1 MEHEVRVVTMQVLKL
16 REEAKRIEARMRA
29 LGLDRERTAAA
40 RNVGI
45 ARSPAKRQLLR
56 SIEEQARRQV
66 RVPPFAAK
74 V

>member
-1 MEHEVRVVTMQVLKL
+1 MTMRVLKL
-16 REEAKRIEARMRA
+16 REEAKRIEARMRV
-29 LGLDRERTAAA
+29 LGLDRARTAAV

-56 SIEEQARRQV
+56 SIEEEARRQG
-66 RVPPFAAK
+66 RMPPFAAK